1 MKFFPKIFQR
11 RNLYTDFNEELRLHL
26 EERTEQIMR
35 TENLSRKEAEQAARK
50 AFGNATLI
58 EQQGRETWQWPRLEN
73 LLRDISF
80 SLRLLRKSP
89 GFTLIAILTLT
100 LGVGANTAVFSLL
113 NGLLLRPLPVP
124 NAQQLVLLR
133 LAPISTMYSFCYP
146 IFNALETKHDV
157 FSSVFAFTNRPMQVR
172 GPNGNE
178 EVLGSLVSGQYFDAL
193 AIPAQIGRTLDSNDD
208 RKGANTNPVVITDS
222 LWKTRYNHVPDIL
235 GRQLIVSNV
244 SFTIVG
250 VMPKAFIGADSGFH
264 PQFYLPLST
273 EPLVDV
279 PYNNFDGGYHS
290 WWIRVGA
297 RLKPNV
303 SLVQANAFLK
313 SVGPSIL
320 KDTIPDAN
328 FSFDTTKRDGL
339 SIAAE
344 SGAAGFSTLR
354 NRYRNPL
361 LVTFALCI
369 AVLLLA
375 CINLASLLLAR
386 AAARE
391 REIATRLAIG
401 ASRTRLIQQ
410 LLVDSLLLAIL
421 GTAAGLATAPIVSHQ
436 LVNML
441 TPANSHLSLDASI
454 DWRVFVFAT
463 IAAIASTLVI
473 GLLPALQATAGD
485 LNQHMKDGARSTR
498 VEHRRILPKVL
509 LAVEVTIAMILVTGA
524 GLLATSL
531 VRLYRSGLGFD
542 AHNLLLADYDMSKLQ
557 QLDGPAR
564 LRLFQNISE
573 RIAQQPGVAS
583 VAFSGDAPL
592 SGNTWIQD
600 FHTPGGIDRATYLN
614 SVGPDY
620 FRTLRVPIFAGREF
634 RWQDTPE
641 MGQKIILNQAAAKIF
656 FPNGNAIGQQIRKKE
671 DNKELLYE
679 VIAVVGNTKYTSLRE
694 DTPPTA
700 YIAMT
705 QGGKPSYYTALVRF
719 QGPVAPLAS
728 AIRRISTELAPD
740 MPAPAFD
747 NMEQHVND
755 NIAAERVMALL
766 SVFFAISALLV
777 TGIGLYGVLAYATAR
792 RTSEIGIRM
801 ALGAAR
807 AQIIALIFKENIWVA
822 ATGAIVG
829 LITALLT
836 SRALATFLYGTSPRD
851 PWVMIGSLAAL
862 SLIAAAASLIPA
874 IRAASIDPMKALRSE

>member
-1 MKFFPKIFQR
+1 MLKRIFQR
-11 RNLYTDFNEELRLHL
+11 RNLYNDFSEELRQHL

-35 TENLSRKEAEQAARK
+35 TENLPRNEAEQAARK

-58 EQQGRETWQWPRLEN
+58 EQQGRETWQWPRMEN

-80 SLRLLRKSP
+80 SIRLLRKSP
-89 GFTLIAILTLT
+89 SFTLIAILTLT

-133 LAPISTMYSFCYP
+133 LDPIATMYSFCYP
-146 IFNALETKHDV
+146 IFNALEAKHDV
-157 FSSVFAFTNRPMQVR
+157 FSSIFAFTNRPMQVR

-193 AIPAQIGRTLDSNDD
+193 ATPAEIGRTLNSSDD
-208 RKGANTNPVVITDS
+208 RKGANSNPVVITDS
-222 LWKTRYNHVPDIL
+222 LWKTRYSHVPDIL

-250 VMPKAFIGADSGFH
+250 VMPKNFIGADSGFR

-290 WWIRVGA
+290 WWLRVGA

-320 KDTIPDAN
+320 KETIPDPN
-328 FSFDTTKRDGL
+328 FSFGATKRNGL
-339 SIAAE
+339 DIAAE

-361 LVTFALCI
+361 LVTFVLCI

-421 GTAAGLATAPIVSHQ
+421 GTAAGLATAPVVSHQ

-441 TPANSHLSLDASI
+441 APANTHLTLDASI
-454 DWRVFVFAT
+454 DWRVFLFAAV
-463 IAAIASTLVI
+463 AAIASTLLI
-473 GLLPALQATAGD
+473 GLLPAMQATAGD

-498 VEHRRILPKVL
+498 IEHRRILPKVL
-509 LAVEVTIAMILVTGA
+509 LTVEVTIAMILVTGA

-531 VRLYRSGLGFD
+531 IRLYRSGLGFD
-542 AHNLLLADYDMSKLQ
+542 PHNLLLASYDMSKLQ
-557 QLDGPAR
+557 QLDEPAR
-564 LRLFQNISE
+564 LRLLQSISE
-573 RIAQQPGVAS
+573 RVSQQSGVAS
-583 VAFSGDAPL
+583 VTFSGNAPL
-592 SGNTWIQD
+592 SGDIWIQD
-600 FHTPGGIDRATYLN
+600 FHTPGGMDRATYRN
-614 SVGPDY
+614 SIGPDY
-620 FRTLRVPIFAGREF
+620 FRTLHIPMFAGREF

-641 MGQKIILNQAAAKIF
+641 TGQKIVLNEAAAKMF
-656 FPNGNAIGQQIRKKE
+656 FPNSNAVGQQIRQKE
-671 DNKELLYE
+671 DNKETSYE
-679 VIAVVGNTKYTSLRE
+679 VIAVVGNTKYTTIRDSA
-694 DTPPTA
+694 PPTA
-700 YIAMT
+700 YAAMT
-705 QGGKPSYYTALVRF
+705 QGGKPSYYTAVVRF
-719 QGPVAPLAS
+719 SGPVAPLAS
-728 AIRRISTELAPD
+728 AIRRITTELAPD

-747 NMEQHVND
+747 NMEQQIDD
-755 NIAAERVMALL
+755 NIAAERVMAML

-777 TGIGLYGVLAYATAR
+777 TAIGLYGVLAYTTAR

-807 AQIIALIFKENIWVA
+807 TQVVALIFKENIWVA
-822 ATGAIVG
+822 AAGAIAG
-829 LITALLT
+829 LITTLLA

-851 PWVMIGSLAAL
+851 PWVMIASLTAL